1 MFLSKKSFA
10 QTIKILSVD
19 FKKPW
24 WRLIV
29 DQRWLFTVIMSA
41 IVLVYGFW
49 TLTPFFIENLFGDP
63 TVAMAAF
70 LFTSWVA
77 VDYIHAYARQ
87 LNARFQLQCIHSI
100 YHSAHRY
107 LLTIDPRYHVHRSS
121 GTVLGKIERG
131 ARGYE
136 ELLDQITFE
145 FVPLLV
151 GLVLM
156 TGALWRYSVLLAGVT
171 AVLFVA
177 MLLFGY
183 YFARYTCR
191 KWEQDFIETD
201 DAFKGAA
208 VENLAQVHMVRAS
221 FASDYMNEKLRER
234 IETNIRS
241 EGNLWLSYTMASFIV
256 NMLYLVSIFIVLS
269 VLALQIKSGVTSLPA
284 ALGLAVAYIQST
296 QSLISMPRRFRRY
309 MRGWTAVNDLFDFMA
324 NFGQQGYPVLG
335 AATSLG
341 APKTTIAI
349 EARGISFNY
358 ETADLFNHHS
368 FILTCPRDQHTKL
381 FGIIGESGS
390 GKSTLLSILG
400 GQLKPIEGTVMINGI
415 DIYAIN
421 DATRRTLIALQGQVA
436 TSVRGTIKYNLLF
449 GLPAE
454 HGFSDQQLLD
464 VLQRVGLLIILE
476 AHNGLE
482 TMLGEGGLNMSGGQR
497 QRLNFAGLYL
507 RSIFYK
513 PVLILIDEPTS
524 SLDEVSEAAI
534 THMIIELSTFAMTLV
549 IAHRLKT
556 VEHATGLIDLSLL
569 HDEHEIKPYTSQ
581 ELVQRSPYYQQ
592 LIHGHVTLEG

>member
-1 MFLSKKSFA
+1 
-10 QTIKILSVD
+10 
-19 FKKPW
+19 
-24 WRLIV
+24 
-29 DQRWLFTVIMSA
+29 
-41 IVLVYGFW
+41 
-49 TLTPFFIENLFGDP
+49 
-63 TVAMAAF
+63 
-70 LFTSWVA
+70 
-77 VDYIHAYARQ
+77 
-87 LNARFQLQCIHSI
+87 LQCIHGI
-100 YHSAHRY
+100 YQSAHSY

-121 GTVLGKIERG
+121 GTVLSKIERG

-151 GLVLM
+151 GLVVM
-156 TGALWRYSVLLAGVT
+156 TIALWRYSILLALVT
-171 AVLFVA
+171 AFLFVA

-183 YFARYTCR
+183 YFARYTCQ
-191 KWEQDFIETD
+191 KWEQDFITTD

-208 VENLAQVHMVRAS
+208 VENLAQVHLVRAS
-221 FASDYMNEKLRER
+221 FASDYMSEKLRER
-234 IETNIRS
+234 IETNVRS

-269 VLALQIKSGVTSLPA
+269 VLAVQIKQGSISLPA

-309 MRGWTAVNDLFDFMA
+309 MRGWTAVKDLFEFMA
-324 NFGQQGYPVLG
+324 HFGQQGYPVLG
-335 AATSLG
+335 AAT
-341 APKTTIAI
+341 PIAAQGDSI
-349 EARGISFNY
+349 AVQAREISFNY

-368 FILTCPRDQHTKL
+368 FVLSCPRDQHTKL

-400 GQLKPIEGTVMINGI
+400 GQLKPIEGTVMINDT
-415 DIYAIN
+415 DIYAVN

-449 GLPAE
+449 GLPAD
-454 HGFSDQQLLD
+454 HGFSDTYLLNI
-464 VLQRVGLLIILE
+464 LQRVGLLTILE
-476 AHNGLE
+476 SHNGLE
-482 TMLGEGGLNMSGGQR
+482 TMLGEGGLNLSGGQR

-507 RSIFYK
+507 RSLFYK
-513 PVLILIDEPTS
+513 PCLILIDEPTS

-534 THMIIELSTFAMTLV
+534 THMIMELATFAMTLV

-556 VEHATGLIDLSLL
+556 VEHAQGLIDLSLL
-569 HDEHEIKPYTSQ
+569 HDEHEIKPYSP
-581 ELVQRSPYYQQ
+581 EALAHRSHYYQQ
-592 LIHGHVTLEG
+592 LIHGHVSLEE